1 VSLPFTSR
9 LSLVAAL
16 SMMLAPAARPG
27 TEPSFDT
34 LSRQAA
40 EARDAKR
47 LDEALALYKKALKL
61 KPGWDEGW
69 WEAGSIAYDRD
80 EYAECAPDFHRLTA
94 LKPDLVPAWTM
105 AGLCEYHLRDY
116 DAALKSLRQ
125 TERLGFQESQE
136 LSRAARLHLALVL
149 TKIGKYEEAVAL
161 LTDLTRIDKKTP
173 EIIVAAGIAGLRRPW
188 IPPEVP
194 ESSRDM
200 VFKLGDAMGAA
211 MEFDMKAA
219 IEKFEVA
226 VRDYPKE
233 PDIHFRFGAVLVQQD
248 YDRGIQEI
256 KKTLDLDPQHI
267 PAMVSLA
274 SIYLKRDD
282 PPAAREYAGRAV
294 KLAPGD
300 FATHVILGKVLLKTG
315 DSTGAVRELELAVK
329 LAPESPEPR
338 INLASAY
345 AKLGRMADAGRE
357 RKEFWCLRKLVDSN
371 QP

>member
-1 VSLPFTSR
+1 MVPIFNLAGEVAQMYGRKITPRLREGTPDHLYLPGPHRGVWNETALAVSKDVILC
-9 LSLVAAL
+9 
-16 SMMLAPAARPG
+16 
-27 TEPSFDT
+27 
-34 LSRQAA
+34 
-40 EARDAKR
+40 
-47 LDEALALYKKALKL
+47 EALIDALTF
-61 KPGWDEGW
+61 WC
-69 WEAGSIAYDRD
+69 AGYRNVTAIYGVNGFTEEHRAAFRKYGTKRIFIAYDRD

-136 LSRAARLHLALVL
+136 LSRAARLHLALLL

-161 LTDLTRIDKKTP
+161 LTALTRIDKKTP

-194 ESSRDM
+194 EASRDM

-248 YDRGIQEI
+248 YDRGIREI

-282 PPAAREYAGRAV
+282 PPAAREYAEDVRGLRFPAIEHTYIAPAKRANLPGSPPT
-294 KLAPGD
+294 KKAASPAP
-300 FATHVILGKVLLKTG
+300 
-315 DSTGAVRELELAVK
+315 
-329 LAPESPEPR
+329 SP
-338 INLASAY
+338 S
-345 AKLGRMADAGRE
+345 
-357 RKEFWCLRKLVDSN
+357 
-371 QP
+371 